1 MAGIK
6 RDAGHDGRDCDIEWQ
21 LQWPR
26 YGLDDNH
33 NGGVLYKD
41 TMVAWLPGS
50 RIVSEHLAGSVF
62 DLQIHHN
69 KCVTCKPNPE
79 NS

>member
-1 MAGIK
+1 MLVMMVET
-6 RDAGHDGRDCDIEWQ
+6 DIEWQ

-26 YGLDDNH
+26 YGLDDSH

-62 DLQIHHN
+62 DLQIHH